1 MSMFTGTCAGSW
13 DAAPTDP
20 MFGSWIGNFD
30 DSGVIYTGQ
39 YSSSTG
45 VTLFD
50 GTVTFQQDGVLSYN
64 SVWLQNSAIFG

>member
-1 MSMFTGTCAGSW
+1 MFTGPCAGSW

-39 YSSSTG
+39 YSPSTG

-50 GTVTFQQDGVLSYN
+50 GAVTFQQDGVLSYN
-64 SVWLQNSAIFG
+64 GVWLQNSAIFG